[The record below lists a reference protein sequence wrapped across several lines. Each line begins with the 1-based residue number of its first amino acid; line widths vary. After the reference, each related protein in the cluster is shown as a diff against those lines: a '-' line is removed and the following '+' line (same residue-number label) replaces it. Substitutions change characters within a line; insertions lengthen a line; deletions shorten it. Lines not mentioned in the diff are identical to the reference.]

1 MGLGDL
7 FTSWDSSGNVM
18 FYNCVFTKDVG
29 PFKKGD
35 KVENIYI
42 DVYES
47 KLYVYNDG
55 KETRLSFTLNVAPI
69 EDE

>member
-1 MGLGDL
+1 
-7 FTSWDSSGNVM
+7 M
-18 FYNCVFTKDVG
+18 FYNCVFTKDIG
-29 PFKKGD
+29 LFKKGD

-47 KLYVYNDG
+47 KLFVYNDG

-69 EDE
+69 EDK

>member
-1 MGLGDL
+1 
-7 FTSWDSSGNVM
+7 M

-35 KVENIYI
+35 KVENIFI
-42 DVYES
+42 GVCES

-55 KETRLSFTLNVAPI
+55 KETRLDFTLNVTAV
-69 EDE
+69 EEE